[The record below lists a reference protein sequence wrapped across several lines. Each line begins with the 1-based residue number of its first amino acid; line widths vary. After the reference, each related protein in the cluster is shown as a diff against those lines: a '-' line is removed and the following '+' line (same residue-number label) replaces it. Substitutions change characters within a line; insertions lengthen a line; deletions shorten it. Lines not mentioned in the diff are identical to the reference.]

1 MATADHT
8 VEGGQQIKFGLL
20 DNTVV
25 VVVVVVVVV
34 NPQHAC
40 MRGL

>member
-1 MATADHT
+1 MANADHT

-25 VVVVVVVVV
+25 VVVVVVV
-34 NPQHAC
+34 NPQHTC